1 MKSKISHYLKKIR
14 IPFFLVALIL
24 SIVGSYQLYHGNYSS
39 WLKEFAV
46 ILYSVIKLFTFF
58 PLNGITN
65 EGPLVYEIAIWM
77 APISTVLGIF
87 SVFEGIYKQIKLAFL
102 HVGRQH
108 LVVMGAGEDAIQFMK
123 NISDSK
129 DKTRIICL
137 LDEADKAD
145 EARLNKLNVLTVKV
159 DYANPDSVKNH
170 LALKDR
176 KIGDMGII
184 VCFEPEPMNYGKITT
199 LYKMFGNQ
207 PPQMR
212 VYIQSEN
219 YRFKEMVQFKMD
231 ELINFDIHYFNIKS
245 LLISNLLNGT
255 DFKVKN
261 PEKMSQPW
269 KEKSFKSYRDIADN
283 QGSYHILIV
292 GFTAIAEEFLNQAS
306 NIFTLNPIER
316 MKVTIIDKN
325 VDEKFEKFC
334 TYRRHIDRVIDVNL
348 IENNLSYKTMLDRM
362 NQAQKET
369 FSMALFSAENLEE
382 NVLYLDWLIDSLGN
396 TPIAFYAENQS
407 DATALIDSFKL
418 RHNNLIGFGDSSD
431 VLTKSIIID
440 ELLLE
445 KAKVFNAGYNRY
457 AAEMMGWEISEESI
471 EEQWMKL
478 SNIKKESNEFQAGH
492 QRTKKLL
499 LDKFTE
505 TKENPD
511 SIEEIL
517 SSWRDLLIGKSVSE
531 QVDLVE
537 SDPYVNYMTALE
549 HKRWSNFYYMR
560 DFEFNNEKNEMK
572 KQHDCLIDDWDEFM
586 GGKQRDKAI
595 YDTLSTLVLED

>member
-1 MKSKISHYLKKIR
+1 MKSKISHFLKKIR
-14 IPFFLVALIL
+14 IPFFLLSLIL
-24 SIVGSYQLYHGNYSS
+24 SIVGSYQLYHGKYTNL
-39 WLKEFAV
+39 LKEISV
-46 ILYSVIKLFTFF
+46 ILYSVTKLFTFL

-65 EGPLVYEIAIWM
+65 EGPLAYEIAIWM

-87 SVFEGIYKQIKLAFL
+87 SVFKGIYTQIKLAFL

-108 LVVMGAGEDAIQFMK
+108 LVVMGAGEEAIQFMK

-159 DYANPDSVKNH
+159 DYSNPDSVKNQ
-170 LALKDR
+170 LALKDH
-176 KIGDMGII
+176 KIGDMGIV

-199 LYKMFGNQ
+199 LYEMLGNRS
-207 PPQMR
+207 PHIK

-219 YRFKEMVQFKMD
+219 DRFKEMVQFKMD

-245 LLISNLLNGT
+245 LLVSNLLNGT
-255 DFKVKN
+255 AFKVNK
-261 PEKMSQPW
+261 PGKMSQPW
-269 KEKSFKSYRDIADN
+269 KDITFQSYRDIAEKL
-283 QGSYHILIV
+283 GSYHILIV
-292 GFTAIAEEFLNQAS
+292 GFTEIAEEFLNQAS
-306 NIFTLNPIER
+306 NIFTLNPIKR

-325 VDEKFEKFC
+325 VDEKFEKFS

-348 IENNLSYKTMLDRM
+348 IENTLNYKTMVDKL
-362 NQAQKET
+362 NQAQAEA
-369 FSMALFSAENLEE
+369 FSMALFSAEKLEE
-382 NVLYLDWLIDSLGN
+382 NVLNLDWLIDSLEK

-407 DATALIDSFKL
+407 DAVALIESFKL
-418 RHNNLIGFGDSSD
+418 RHNNLISFGDCSE

-457 AAEMMGWEISEESI
+457 AAEMMGWEIAEESV

-478 SNIKKESNEFQAGH
+478 SNIKKESNEFQVGH
-492 QRTKKLL
+492 QKTKKLIL
-499 LDKFTE
+499 GKFTE
-505 TKENPD
+505 TKDNPD
-511 SIEEIL
+511 RIEEII
-517 SSWRDLLIGKSVSE
+517 SCWRHLLTEKSVSE

-537 SDPYVNYMTALE
+537 SDPYINYMTALE

-560 DFEFNNEKNEMK
+560 DFEFNEEKNEIK

-586 GGKQRDKAI
+586 GGKHREKAI